1 MLRGA
6 LKHTAVHLNHK
17 GRTIKGLELSDM
29 KQRHL
34 KRFLFHN
41 SYHILYAVKTKIS
54 VKNSENSS
62 ELFKLTETRFPVQ
75 RDLGGEGGRGGNNL
89 HLV

>member
-1 MLRGA
+1 M
-6 LKHTAVHLNHK
+6 
-17 GRTIKGLELSDM
+17 
-29 KQRHL
+29 
-34 KRFLFHN
+34 FHN

-75 RDLGGEGGRGGNNL
+75 RDLGGEGGGGVITCTLFDYSSFTNSPTSVL
-89 HLV
+89 PV

>member
-1 MLRGA
+1 M
-6 LKHTAVHLNHK
+6 
-17 GRTIKGLELSDM
+17 
-29 KQRHL
+29 
-34 KRFLFHN
+34 FHN

-75 RDLGGEGGRGGNNL
+75 RDLGGEGGGLITCTLFDYSSFTNSPTSVL
-89 HLV
+89 PV

>member
-1 MLRGA
+1 M
-6 LKHTAVHLNHK
+6 
-17 GRTIKGLELSDM
+17 
-29 KQRHL
+29 
-34 KRFLFHN
+34 FHN

-75 RDLGGEGGRGGNNL
+75 RDLGGEGVITCTLFDYSSFTNSPTSVL
-89 HLV
+89 PV

>member
-1 MLRGA
+1 M
-6 LKHTAVHLNHK
+6 
-17 GRTIKGLELSDM
+17 
-29 KQRHL
+29 
-34 KRFLFHN
+34 FHN

-75 RDLGGEGGRGGNNL
+75 RDLGGEGGGWGVITCTLFDYSSFTNSPTSVL
-89 HLV
+89 PV

>member
-1 MLRGA
+1 MFR
-6 LKHTAVHLNHK
+6 
-17 GRTIKGLELSDM
+17 
-29 KQRHL
+29 
-34 KRFLFHN
+34 N

-75 RDLGGEGGRGGNNL
+75 RDLGGEGGGGGNNL